1 MSSVAVTKRLS
12 NKGRAFAAAL
22 LAGLALV
29 AAAPA
34 AMAQAAYPNKPIRF
48 IIASSP
54 GGTVDTLGRRLG
66 EQVSKHL
73 GQAVVVENMPAAN
86 AEIAARTVAK
96 APADGYTVL
105 IGTGTTHAANPWMV
119 KDIGYDPVGDFEPVM
134 RLGYAALVIS
144 VNNSLPINT
153 VAELI
158 AYAKANPG
166 KLTFASGTGSAR
178 ISAEYFK
185 KEAKI
190 NMVSVPYKSNAAGM
204 TDVLGGHVS
213 MIFGDTPLVLPQLR
227 AGKVRGIAV
236 TSAER
241 SSLIPELPTIAEA
254 GLPGYELVGWVAAFV
269 PAGTPKAVIDPLYE
283 AMQKAYRTKE
293 FTDGLRAVGIE
304 PAPTTSEQL
313 RTYVASEIK
322 KWGELVKG
330 AGINPE

>member
-1 MSSVAVTKRLS
+1 MTRHISQRTS
-12 NKGRAFAAAL
+12 NLRRSFVAAL
-22 LAGLALV
+22 LAGLTLV

-34 AMAQAAYPNKPIRF
+34 AIAQAYPNKPIKF

-66 EQVSKHL
+66 EQISKTL
-73 GQAVVVENMPAAN
+73 GQPVVVENMPAAS
-86 AEIAARTVAK
+86 AVIAARTVAK
-96 APADGYTVL
+96 APPDGYMVL
-105 IGTGTTHAANPWMV
+105 IGTGTTHAANSAMV
-119 KDIGYDPVGDFEPVM
+119 KNIGYDPIADFEPVT

-144 VNNSLPINT
+144 VNNALPITT

-178 ISAEYFK
+178 VSAEYFK

-190 NMVSVPYKSNAAGM
+190 DMVSVPYKSNAAGM
-204 TDVLGGHVS
+204 ADVLGGHVS

-236 TSAER
+236 TSSER
-241 SSLIPELPTIAEA
+241 SSLMPELPTISEA
-254 GLPGYELVGWVAAFV
+254 GLPGYELVGWVAAFL
-269 PAGTPKAVIDPLYE
+269 PANTPKPIVTQLNDAIQT
-283 AMQKAYRTKE
+283 AFRNKE

-304 PAPTTSEQL
+304 PAPTSPDQL
-313 RTYVASEIK
+313 RAYVASEIK
-322 KWGELVKG
+322 KWGELVRG
-330 AGINPE
+330 AGITPE

>member
-1 MSSVAVTKRLS
+1 MTFYKTASIVRRHLTGAMI
-12 NKGRAFAAAL
+12 
-22 LAGLALV
+22 AGLTLAV
-29 AAAPA
+29 AAPA
-34 AMAQAAYPNKPIRF
+34 TFAQPYPNKPIRF
-48 IIASSP
+48 IVASSP
-54 GGTVDTLGRRLG
+54 GGTTDTLARRTAEAVGKNLNT
-66 EQVSKHL
+66 
-73 GQAVVVENMPAAN
+73 AVVVENMPAAN
-86 AEIAARTVAK
+86 AVIAARTVAK
-96 APADGYTVL
+96 APPDGYTVL
-105 IGTGTTHAANPWMV
+105 IGTGTTHASNPWMV
-119 KDIGYDPVGDFEPVM
+119 KDIGYDPVADFEPVT
-134 RLGYAALVIS
+134 RLGYAALVIT
-144 VNNSLPINT
+144 VNNALPIHT

-213 MIFGDTPLVLPQLR
+213 MIFGDTPLVLPHLR
-227 AGKVRGIAV
+227 AGKARGIAV

-241 SSLIPELPTIAEA
+241 SSLVPELPTIAEA

-269 PAGTPKAVIDPLYE
+269 PANTPKPIVAQLNE
-283 AMQKAYRTKE
+283 AMLKAFRDKE
-293 FTDGLRAVGIE
+293 FTDGLKAVGIE
-304 PAPTTSEQL
+304 PAPTTPEQL
-313 RTYVASEIK
+313 KSYVASEIK